1 MSFVEST
8 FPTDIAR
15 VPMTPLVHGRGG
27 DVRGAAVLWMHGD
40 HDQSNATQLADTIG
54 RAIERSDADLVIDLS
69 GVEFISAA
77 TYTVLLD
84 AHLRLRERSRR
95 FTLRAPSSCA
105 RRLLDLCDPD
115 GVLAVVVPS
124 PWRARSGT
132 TGKPSTDSYRS
143 AGRDRNRG

>member
-1 MSFVEST
+1 MAFVEST
-8 FPTDIAR
+8 FRTDIAR

-115 GVLAVVVPS
+115 GVLAGGRTEPM
-124 PWRARSGT
+124 A
-132 TGKPSTDSYRS
+132 S
-143 AGRDRNRG
+143 AVGDHG